1 MKKLLSSFEE
11 LSKLKPSNSIESSY
25 SDQFIKFKS
34 QNIVYSNEVKA
45 LFYKIDKE
53 IDIDESVEALIS
65 GDLVNESEKKAAL
78 HPKLRNKS
86 EQFLKAGFPKIKKLK
101 DELVANNN
109 KNIVVLGI
117 GGSYEGPN
125 LLLEALKNFSNEI
138 FNFYFING
146 SDDKEFYE
154 IMNGLLASE
163 TTFIVSSKSLTTQE
177 TLESL
182 KLARNWLKEN
192 SYEESAKSDIIV
204 LTANEKKAKTLFKEK
219 NIFLIDDE
227 IGGRYSIWSN
237 ISIPAILDLEE
248 NYINFLQGGYEVDRL
263 ITFDK
268 SFKEFVKDLSY
279 KDIWENNFHSFNNR
293 ILLSYS
299 WPLRSFPNY
308 AQQLEMESLG
318 KPANPKSIF
327 KKTSQ
332 TIFGGFG
339 PKAQHSYFQQLHQ
352 GTENYSVDLF
362 SNREDRVDEKL
373 ISKQLQAQLTLFK
386 NCPREL
392 KGSQEEVKANV
403 NFNHFELA
411 KIDPF
416 HLGYLIALWEYRTF
430 ITAKILQI
438 NPFDQFGVEAG
449 KKLTENFN

>member
-45 LFYKIDKE
+45 LFNKIDKE
-53 IDIDESVEALIS
+53 IDIDESLEALIS

-86 EQFLKAGFPKIKKLK
+86 EQFLKTGFPKIEKLK
-101 DELVANNN
+101 DELVANNI

-182 KLARNWLKEN
+182 KHARNWLKEN
-192 SYEESAKSDIIV
+192 SYEESARSDIIV

-227 IGGRYSIWSN
+227 IGGRYSVWSN

-268 SFKEFVKDLSY
+268 SFKEFIKDLSY

-449 KKLTENFN
+449 KKLTEKL

>member
-34 QNIVYSNEVKA
+34 QNIIYSNEIKS
-45 LFYKIDKE
+45 LFNKIYKE
-53 IDIDESVEALIS
+53 INVDESIEALIS
-65 GDLVNESEKKAAL
+65 GDLVNESENKAAL
-78 HPKLRNKS
+78 HPKLRNQS
-86 EQFLKAGFPKIKKLK
+86 EQFLKTSFPKIKKLK
-101 DELVANNN
+101 DELVTNNK
-109 KNIVVLGI
+109 KNIVILGI

-146 SDDKEFYE
+146 PDDKEFHE
-154 IMNGLLASE
+154 VMNGLLANE

-182 KLARNWLKEN
+182 KHAKKWLKEN
-192 SYEESAKSDIIV
+192 SYEESVKSNIFV

-227 IGGRYSIWSN
+227 VGGRYSVWSD

-248 NYINFLQGGYEVDRL
+248 NYIKFLQGGNEVDRL
-263 ITFDK
+263 ITSDK
-268 SFKEFVKDLSY
+268 SFKEFIKDLSY
-279 KDIWENNFHSFNNR
+279 KDIWENNFLNFNNR

-299 WPLRSFPNY
+299 WLLRSFPNY

-362 SNREDRVDEKL
+362 SNSEDRVDEKL
-373 ISKQLQAQLTLFK
+373 IAKQLQAQLTLFK
-386 NCPREL
+386 NCPKEL

-403 NFNHFELA
+403 NFNHFELS

-449 KKLTENFN
+449 KKLTEKL

>member
-34 QNIVYSNEVKA
+34 YNMNYSNEVKS
-45 LFYKIDKE
+45 LFNKIDKE
-53 IDIDESVEALIS
+53 INVDESLEALIS
-65 GDLVNESEKKAAL
+65 GDLVNESENRAAF
-78 HPKLRNKS
+78 HPKLRNQS
-86 EQFLKAGFPKIKKLK
+86 EQFLKTGFPKIKKLK
-101 DELVANNN
+101 DELITNNK
-109 KNIVVLGI
+109 KNIVILGI
-117 GGSYEGPN
+117 GGSYEGSN
-125 LLLEALKNFSNEI
+125 LLLEALKSFSNEI

-146 SDDKEFYE
+146 PDDNEFHE
-154 IMNGLLASE
+154 VMNGLPASE
-163 TTFIVSSKSLTTQE
+163 TTFIVSSKSLTTHE

-182 KLARNWLKEN
+182 KHAKKWLKKN
-192 SYEESAKSDIIV
+192 SYEESVKSNFIV
-204 LTANEKKAKTLFKEK
+204 LTANEKEAKTLFKEK

-227 IGGRYSIWSN
+227 IGGRYSVWSN
-237 ISIPAILDLEE
+237 ISIPAILDIEE
-248 NYINFLQGGYEVDRL
+248 NYIKFLQGGNEVDRL
-263 ITFDK
+263 ITSDK
-268 SFKEFVKDLSY
+268 SFKEFIKDLSY
-279 KDIWENNFHSFNNR
+279 KDIWENNFLNFNNR

-352 GTENYSVDLF
+352 GTENYSVDFF
-362 SNREDRVDEKL
+362 SNIEDRVDEKL
-373 ISKQLQAQLTLFK
+373 ISKQLQSQLTLFK
-386 NCPREL
+386 NCPEEL
-392 KGSQEEVKANV
+392 KGSKEEVKANV
-403 NFNHFELA
+403 NLNHFELA

-449 KKLTENFN
+449 KKLTEKL

>member
-86 EQFLKAGFPKIKKLK
+86 EQFLKTGFPKIKKLK

-362 SNREDRVDEKL
+362 SNSEDRVDEKL

-449 KKLTENFN
+449 KKLTEKL

>member
-34 QNIVYSNEVKA
+34 YNMNYSNEVKS
-45 LFYKIDKE
+45 LFNKIDKE
-53 IDIDESVEALIS
+53 INVDESLEALIS
-65 GDLVNESEKKAAL
+65 GDLVNESENRAAF
-78 HPKLRNKS
+78 HPKLRNQS
-86 EQFLKAGFPKIKKLK
+86 EQFLKTGFPKIKKLK
-101 DELVANNN
+101 DELITNNK
-109 KNIVVLGI
+109 KNIVILGI
-117 GGSYEGPN
+117 GGSYEGSN
-125 LLLEALKNFSNEI
+125 LLLEALKSFSNEI

-146 SDDKEFYE
+146 PDDNEFHE
-154 IMNGLLASE
+154 VMNGLPASE
-163 TTFIVSSKSLTTQE
+163 TTFIVSSISLTTHE

-182 KLARNWLKEN
+182 KHAKKWLKKN
-192 SYEESAKSDIIV
+192 SYEESVKSNFIV
-204 LTANEKKAKTLFKEK
+204 LTANEKEAKTLFKEK

-227 IGGRYSIWSN
+227 IGGRYSVWSN
-237 ISIPAILDLEE
+237 ISIPAILDIEE
-248 NYINFLQGGYEVDRL
+248 NYIKFLQGGNEVDRL
-263 ITFDK
+263 ITSDK
-268 SFKEFVKDLSY
+268 SFKEFIKDLSY
-279 KDIWENNFHSFNNR
+279 KDIWENNFLNFNNR

-352 GTENYSVDLF
+352 GTENYSVDFF
-362 SNREDRVDEKL
+362 SNIEDRVDEKL

-386 NCPREL
+386 NCPEEL
-392 KGSQEEVKANV
+392 KGSKEEVKANV
-403 NFNHFELA
+403 NLNHFELA

-449 KKLTENFN
+449 KKLTEKL

>member
-45 LFYKIDKE
+45 LFNKINKE
-53 IDIDESVEALIS
+53 INVDESIEALIS
-65 GDLVNESEKKAAL
+65 GDLVNESENKAAF

-86 EQFLKAGFPKIKKLK
+86 EQFLKTGFPKIKELK
-101 DELVANNN
+101 DRLVANNK

-138 FNFYFING
+138 FNFFFING

-154 IMNGLLASE
+154 KINGLHASE

-182 KLARNWLKEN
+182 KHARNWLKEN
-192 SYEESAKSDIIV
+192 SYEESAISDIIV

-227 IGGRYSIWSN
+227 IGGRYSVWSN

-248 NYINFLQGGYEVDRL
+248 NYIKFLQGGYEVDRL
-263 ITFDK
+263 ITSDK
-268 SFKEFVKDLSY
+268 SFKEFIKDLSY
-279 KDIWENNFHSFNNR
+279 KDIWENNFHNFNNR

-352 GTENYSVDLF
+352 GTENYSVDFF
-362 SNREDRVDEKL
+362 SNSEDRVDEKL
-373 ISKQLQAQLTLFK
+373 ISKQLQAQLTLLK
-386 NCPREL
+386 NCPEEL
-392 KGSQEEVKANV
+392 KGSKEEVKANV
-403 NFNHFELA
+403 NLNHFELT

-449 KKLTENFN
+449 KKLTEKL

>member
-11 LSKLKPSNSIESSY
+11 LSKLKPTNSIESSY
-25 SDQFIKFKS
+25 SDQFIKFES
-34 QNIVYSNEVKA
+34 RNVIYSNEVKA
-45 LFYKIDKE
+45 LFNKIDIEVDVDGSIKE
-53 IDIDESVEALIS
+53 LIS
-65 GDLVNESEKKAAL
+65 GSFINKSENKAAS
-78 HPKLRNKS
+78 HPKLRNDS
-86 EQFLKAGFPKIKKLK
+86 EEFLKTDFPKIIKLK
-101 DELVANNN
+101 HELITNNK

-146 SDDKEFYE
+146 SDEKEFHE
-154 IMNGLLASE
+154 VMHGLLASE
-163 TTFIVSSKSLTTQE
+163 TNFIVSSKSLNTQE

-182 KLARNWLKEN
+182 KHAKKWLKEN
-192 SYEESAKSDIIV
+192 SDEESLKSNIVV

-227 IGGRYSIWSN
+227 IGGRYSVWSN
-237 ISIPAILDLEE
+237 ISVPAILDLEE
-248 NYINFLQGGYEVDRL
+248 NYIKFLEGGNEVDKL
-263 ITFDK
+263 ITSDK
-268 SFKEFVKDLSY
+268 SFKEFIKDLSY
-279 KDIWENNFHSFNNR
+279 KDIWENNFLNFNNR

-352 GTENYSVDLF
+352 GTENYSIDLF
-362 SNREDRVDEKL
+362 STSKDRIDEKL

-386 NCPREL
+386 KCPEEL
-392 KGSQEEVKANV
+392 KGSKEEVKANV

-449 KKLTENFN
+449 KKLTEKL

>member
-11 LSKLKPSNSIESSY
+11 LSKLKPSNSIESYY

-34 QNIVYSNEVKA
+34 YNMNYSNEVKS
-45 LFYKIDKE
+45 LFNKIDKE
-53 IDIDESVEALIS
+53 INVDESLEALIS
-65 GDLVNESEKKAAL
+65 GDLVNESENRAAF
-78 HPKLRNKS
+78 HPKLRNQS
-86 EQFLKAGFPKIKKLK
+86 EQFLKTGFPKIKKLK
-101 DELVANNN
+101 DELITNNK
-109 KNIVVLGI
+109 KNIVILGI
-117 GGSYEGPN
+117 GGSYEGSN
-125 LLLEALKNFSNEI
+125 LLLEALKSFSNEI

-146 SDDKEFYE
+146 PDDNEFHE
-154 IMNGLLASE
+154 VMNGLPASE
-163 TTFIVSSKSLTTQE
+163 TTFIVSSKSLTTHE

-182 KLARNWLKEN
+182 KHAKKWLKKN
-192 SYEESAKSDIIV
+192 SYEESVKSNFIV
-204 LTANEKKAKTLFKEK
+204 LTANEKEAKTLFKEK

-227 IGGRYSIWSN
+227 IGGRYSVWSN
-237 ISIPAILDLEE
+237 ISIPAILDIEE
-248 NYINFLQGGYEVDRL
+248 NYIKFLQGGNEVDRL
-263 ITFDK
+263 ITSDK
-268 SFKEFVKDLSY
+268 SFKEFIKDLSY
-279 KDIWENNFHSFNNR
+279 KDIWENNFLNFNNR

-352 GTENYSVDLF
+352 GTENYSVDFF
-362 SNREDRVDEKL
+362 SNIEDRVDEKL

-386 NCPREL
+386 NCPEEL
-392 KGSQEEVKANV
+392 KGSKEEVKANV
-403 NFNHFELA
+403 NLNHFELA

-449 KKLTENFN
+449 KKLTEKL

>member
-34 QNIVYSNEVKA
+34 QNIIYSNEVKA
-45 LFYKIDKE
+45 LFNKIDKE
-53 IDIDESVEALIS
+53 IDIDESIEALIS

-86 EQFLKAGFPKIKKLK
+86 EQFLKTGFPKIKKLK

-154 IMNGLLASE
+154 IMNGLHASE

-182 KLARNWLKEN
+182 KHARNWLKEN
-192 SYEESAKSDIIV
+192 LYEESARSDIIV

-248 NYINFLQGGYEVDRL
+248 NFINFLQGGYEVDRL

-268 SFKEFVKDLSY
+268 SFKEFVKDLSF

-386 NCPREL
+386 NCPREF

-449 KKLTENFN
+449 KKLTEKL

>member
-34 QNIVYSNEVKA
+34 YNMIYSNEVKS
-45 LFYKIDKE
+45 LFNKIYKE
-53 IDIDESVEALIS
+53 INVDESVEALIS
-65 GDLVNESEKKAAL
+65 GDLVNESENRAAF
-78 HPKLRNKS
+78 HPKPRNQS
-86 EQFLKAGFPKIKKLK
+86 EQFLKTDFPRIKKLK
-101 DELVANNN
+101 DELITNNK
-109 KNIVVLGI
+109 KNIVILGI
-117 GGSYEGPN
+117 GGSYEGSN
-125 LLLEALKNFSNEI
+125 LLLEALKSFSNEF

-146 SDDKEFYE
+146 PDDNEFHE
-154 IMNGLLASE
+154 VMNGLPASE
-163 TTFIVSSKSLTTQE
+163 TTFIVSSKSLTTHE

-182 KLARNWLKEN
+182 KHAKKWLKKN
-192 SYEESAKSDIIV
+192 SYEESVKSNFIV
-204 LTANEKKAKTLFKEK
+204 LTANEKEAKTLFKEK

-227 IGGRYSIWSN
+227 IGGRYSVWSN

-248 NYINFLQGGYEVDRL
+248 NYIKFLQGGNEVDRL
-263 ITFDK
+263 ITSDK
-268 SFKEFVKDLSY
+268 SFKEFIKDLSY
-279 KDIWENNFHSFNNR
+279 KDIWENNFLNFNNR

-352 GTENYSVDLF
+352 GTENYSVDFF
-362 SNREDRVDEKL
+362 SNNEDRVDEKL
-373 ISKQLQAQLTLFK
+373 ISKQLQAQLTLLK
-386 NCPREL
+386 NCPEEL
-392 KGSQEEVKANV
+392 KGSKEEVKANV
-403 NFNHFELA
+403 NLNHFELT

-449 KKLTENFN
+449 KKLTEKL

>member
-1 MKKLLSSFEE
+1 M
-11 LSKLKPSNSIESSY
+11 
-25 SDQFIKFKS
+25 
-34 QNIVYSNEVKA
+34 
-45 LFYKIDKE
+45 
-53 IDIDESVEALIS
+53 
-65 GDLVNESEKKAAL
+65 
-78 HPKLRNKS
+78 
-86 EQFLKAGFPKIKKLK
+86 
-101 DELVANNN
+101 
-109 KNIVVLGI
+109 
-117 GGSYEGPN
+117 
-125 LLLEALKNFSNEI
+125 
-138 FNFYFING
+138 
-146 SDDKEFYE
+146 
-154 IMNGLLASE
+154 
-163 TTFIVSSKSLTTQE
+163 TTQE

-182 KLARNWLKEN
+182 KHARNWLKDN
-192 SYEESAKSDIIV
+192 SYEESARSDIIV

-227 IGGRYSIWSN
+227 IGGRYSVWSN

-268 SFKEFVKDLSY
+268 SFKEFIKDLSY
-279 KDIWENNFHSFNNR
+279 KDIWEINFLNFNNR

-352 GTENYSVDLF
+352 GTENYSVDFF
-362 SNREDRVDEKL
+362 SNSEDRVDEKL
-373 ISKQLQAQLTLFK
+373 ISKQLQAQLTLLK
-386 NCPREL
+386 NCPEEL
-392 KGSQEEVKANV
+392 KGSKEEVKANV
-403 NFNHFELA
+403 NLNHFELT

-449 KKLTENFN
+449 KKLTEKL

>member
-34 QNIVYSNEVKA
+34 YNMNYSNEVKS
-45 LFYKIDKE
+45 LFNKIDKE
-53 IDIDESVEALIS
+53 INVDESLEALIS
-65 GDLVNESEKKAAL
+65 GDLVNESENRAAF
-78 HPKLRNKS
+78 HPKLRNQS
-86 EQFLKAGFPKIKKLK
+86 EQFLKTGFLKIKKLK
-101 DELVANNN
+101 DELITNNK
-109 KNIVVLGI
+109 KNIVILGI
-117 GGSYEGPN
+117 GGSYEGSN
-125 LLLEALKNFSNEI
+125 LLLEALKSFSNEI

-146 SDDKEFYE
+146 PDDNEFHE
-154 IMNGLLASE
+154 VMNGLPASE
-163 TTFIVSSKSLTTQE
+163 TTFIVSSKSLTTHE

-182 KLARNWLKEN
+182 KHAKKWLKKN
-192 SYEESAKSDIIV
+192 SYEESVKSNFIV
-204 LTANEKKAKTLFKEK
+204 LTANEKEAKTPFKEK

-227 IGGRYSIWSN
+227 IGGRYSVWSN
-237 ISIPAILDLEE
+237 ISIPAILDIEE
-248 NYINFLQGGYEVDRL
+248 NYIKFLQGGNEVDRL
-263 ITFDK
+263 ITSDK
-268 SFKEFVKDLSY
+268 SFKEFIKDLSY
-279 KDIWENNFHSFNNR
+279 KDIWENNFLNFNNR

-352 GTENYSVDLF
+352 GTENYSVDFF
-362 SNREDRVDEKL
+362 SNIEDRVDEKL

-386 NCPREL
+386 NCPEEL
-392 KGSQEEVKANV
+392 KGSKEEVKANV
-403 NFNHFELA
+403 NLNHFELA

-449 KKLTENFN
+449 KKLTEKL

>member
-34 QNIVYSNEVKA
+34 YNMNYSNEVKS
-45 LFYKIDKE
+45 LFNKIDKE
-53 IDIDESVEALIS
+53 INVDESLEALIS
-65 GDLVNESEKKAAL
+65 GDLVNESENRAAF
-78 HPKLRNKS
+78 HPKLRNQS
-86 EQFLKAGFPKIKKLK
+86 EQFLKTGFPKIKKLK
-101 DELVANNN
+101 DELITNNK
-109 KNIVVLGI
+109 KNIVILGI
-117 GGSYEGPN
+117 GGSYEGSN
-125 LLLEALKNFSNEI
+125 LLLEALKSFSNEI

-146 SDDKEFYE
+146 PDDNEFHE
-154 IMNGLLASE
+154 VMNGLPASE
-163 TTFIVSSKSLTTQE
+163 TTFIVSSKSLTTHE

-182 KLARNWLKEN
+182 KHAKKWLKKN
-192 SYEESAKSDIIV
+192 SYEEFVKSNFIV
-204 LTANEKKAKTLFKEK
+204 LTANEKEAKTLFKEK

-227 IGGRYSIWSN
+227 IGGRYSVWSN
-237 ISIPAILDLEE
+237 ISIPAILDIEE
-248 NYINFLQGGYEVDRL
+248 NYIKFLQGGNEVDRL
-263 ITFDK
+263 ITSDK
-268 SFKEFVKDLSY
+268 SFKEFIKDLSY
-279 KDIWENNFHSFNNR
+279 KDIWENNFLNFNNR

-352 GTENYSVDLF
+352 GTENYSLDFF
-362 SNREDRVDEKL
+362 SNIEDRVDEKL

-386 NCPREL
+386 NCPEEL
-392 KGSQEEVKANV
+392 KGSKEEVKANV
-403 NFNHFELA
+403 NLNHFELA

-449 KKLTENFN
+449 KKLTEKL

>member
-1 MKKLLSSFEE
+1 M
-11 LSKLKPSNSIESSY
+11 
-25 SDQFIKFKS
+25 
-34 QNIVYSNEVKA
+34 
-45 LFYKIDKE
+45 
-53 IDIDESVEALIS
+53 
-65 GDLVNESEKKAAL
+65 VNESENKAAL
-78 HPKLRNKS
+78 HPKLRNQS
-86 EQFLKAGFPKIKKLK
+86 EQFLKTSFPKIKKLK
-101 DELVANNN
+101 DELVTNNK
-109 KNIVVLGI
+109 KNIVILGI

-125 LLLEALKNFSNEI
+125 LLLEALKNFSNEL

-146 SDDKEFYE
+146 PDDKEFHE
-154 IMNGLLASE
+154 VMNGLLASE

-182 KLARNWLKEN
+182 KHARNWLKKN
-192 SYEESAKSDIIV
+192 SHEESIKPNIIV
-204 LTANEKKAKTLFKEK
+204 LTANEKKAKTLCKEK

-248 NYINFLQGGYEVDRL
+248 NYIKFLQGGNEVDRL
-263 ITFDK
+263 ITSDK
-268 SFKEFVKDLSY
+268 SFKEFIKDLSY
-279 KDIWENNFHSFNNR
+279 KDILENNFLNFKNR

-318 KPANPKSIF
+318 KPANLNSIF

-362 SNREDRVDEKL
+362 SNSEDRVDEKL

-386 NCPREL
+386 NCPEEL

-403 NFNHFELA
+403 NINHFELA
-411 KIDPF
+411 KVDPF

-449 KKLTENFN
+449 KKLTEKL

>member
-34 QNIVYSNEVKA
+34 YNMNYSNEVKS
-45 LFYKIDKE
+45 LFNKIDKE
-53 IDIDESVEALIS
+53 INVDESLEALIS
-65 GDLVNESEKKAAL
+65 GDLVNESENRAAF
-78 HPKLRNKS
+78 HPKLRNQS
-86 EQFLKAGFPKIKKLK
+86 EQFLKTGFPKIKKLK
-101 DELVANNN
+101 DELITNNK
-109 KNIVVLGI
+109 KNIVILGI
-117 GGSYEGPN
+117 GGSYEGSN
-125 LLLEALKNFSNEI
+125 LLLEALKSFSNEI

-146 SDDKEFYE
+146 PDDNEFHE
-154 IMNGLLASE
+154 VMNGLPASE
-163 TTFIVSSKSLTTQE
+163 TTFIVSSKSLTTHE

-182 KLARNWLKEN
+182 KHAKKWLKKN
-192 SYEESAKSDIIV
+192 SYEESVKSNFIV
-204 LTANEKKAKTLFKEK
+204 LTANEKEAKTLFKEK

-227 IGGRYSIWSN
+227 IGGRYSVWSN
-237 ISIPAILDLEE
+237 ISIPAILDIEE
-248 NYINFLQGGYEVDRL
+248 NYIKFLQGGNKVDRL
-263 ITFDK
+263 ITSDK
-268 SFKEFVKDLSY
+268 SFKEFIKDLSY
-279 KDIWENNFHSFNNR
+279 KDIWENNFLNFNNR

-352 GTENYSVDLF
+352 GTENYSVDFF
-362 SNREDRVDEKL
+362 SNIEDRVDEKL
-373 ISKQLQAQLTLFK
+373 ISKQLQSQLTLFK
-386 NCPREL
+386 NCPEEL
-392 KGSQEEVKANV
+392 KGSKEEVKANV
-403 NFNHFELA
+403 NLNHFELA

-449 KKLTENFN
+449 KKLTEKL

>member
-34 QNIVYSNEVKA
+34 YNMNYSNEVKS
-45 LFYKIDKE
+45 LFNKIDKE
-53 IDIDESVEALIS
+53 INVDESLEALIS
-65 GDLVNESEKKAAL
+65 GDLVNESENRAAF
-78 HPKLRNKS
+78 HPKLRNQS
-86 EQFLKAGFPKIKKLK
+86 EQFLKTGFPKIKKLK
-101 DELVANNN
+101 DELITNNK
-109 KNIVVLGI
+109 KNIVILGI
-117 GGSYEGPN
+117 GGSYEGSN
-125 LLLEALKNFSNEI
+125 LLLEALKSFSNEI

-146 SDDKEFYE
+146 PDDNEFHE
-154 IMNGLLASE
+154 VMNGLPASE
-163 TTFIVSSKSLTTQE
+163 TTFIVSSKSLTTHE

-182 KLARNWLKEN
+182 KHAKKWLKKN
-192 SYEESAKSDIIV
+192 SYEEFVKSNFIV
-204 LTANEKKAKTLFKEK
+204 LTANEKEAKTLFKEK

-227 IGGRYSIWSN
+227 IGGRYSVWSN
-237 ISIPAILDLEE
+237 ISIPAILDIEE
-248 NYINFLQGGYEVDRL
+248 NYIKFLQGGNEVDRL
-263 ITFDK
+263 ITSDK
-268 SFKEFVKDLSY
+268 SFKEFIKDLSY
-279 KDIWENNFHSFNNR
+279 KDIWENNFLNFNNR

-352 GTENYSVDLF
+352 GTENYSVDFF
-362 SNREDRVDEKL
+362 SNIEDRVDEKL

-386 NCPREL
+386 NCPEEL
-392 KGSQEEVKANV
+392 KGSKEEVKANV
-403 NFNHFELA
+403 NLNHFELA

-449 KKLTENFN
+449 KKLTEKL

>member
-34 QNIVYSNEVKA
+34 YNMNYSNEVKS
-45 LFYKIDKE
+45 LFNKIDKE
-53 IDIDESVEALIS
+53 INVDESLEALIS
-65 GDLVNESEKKAAL
+65 GDLVNESENRAAF
-78 HPKLRNKS
+78 HPKLRNQS
-86 EQFLKAGFPKIKKLK
+86 EQFLKTGFPKIKKLK
-101 DELVANNN
+101 DELITNNK
-109 KNIVVLGI
+109 KNIVILGI
-117 GGSYEGPN
+117 GGSYEGSN
-125 LLLEALKNFSNEI
+125 LLLEALKSFSNEI

-146 SDDKEFYE
+146 PDDNEFRE
-154 IMNGLLASE
+154 VMNGLPASE
-163 TTFIVSSKSLTTQE
+163 TTFIVSSKSLTTHE

-182 KLARNWLKEN
+182 KHAKKWLKKN
-192 SYEESAKSDIIV
+192 SYEESVKSNFIV
-204 LTANEKKAKTLFKEK
+204 LTANEKEAKTLFKEK

-227 IGGRYSIWSN
+227 IGGRYSVWSN
-237 ISIPAILDLEE
+237 ISIPAILDIEE
-248 NYINFLQGGYEVDRL
+248 NYIKFLQGGNEVDRL
-263 ITFDK
+263 ITSDK
-268 SFKEFVKDLSY
+268 SFKEFIKDLSY
-279 KDIWENNFHSFNNR
+279 KDIWENNFLNFNNR

-352 GTENYSVDLF
+352 GTENYSVDFF
-362 SNREDRVDEKL
+362 SNIEDRVDEKL
-373 ISKQLQAQLTLFK
+373 ISKQLQSQLTLFK
-386 NCPREL
+386 NCPEEL
-392 KGSQEEVKANV
+392 KGSKEEVKANV
-403 NFNHFELA
+403 NLNHFELA

-449 KKLTENFN
+449 KKLTEKL

>member
-34 QNIVYSNEVKA
+34 YNMNYSNEVKS
-45 LFYKIDKE
+45 LFNKIDKE
-53 IDIDESVEALIS
+53 INVDESLEALIS
-65 GDLVNESEKKAAL
+65 GDLVNESENRAAF
-78 HPKLRNKS
+78 HPKLRNQS
-86 EQFLKAGFPKIKKLK
+86 EQFLKTGFPKIKKLK
-101 DELVANNN
+101 DELITNNK
-109 KNIVVLGI
+109 KNIVILGI
-117 GGSYEGPN
+117 GGSYEGSN
-125 LLLEALKNFSNEI
+125 LLLEALKSFSNEI

-146 SDDKEFYE
+146 PDDNEFHE
-154 IMNGLLASE
+154 VMNGLPASE
-163 TTFIVSSKSLTTQE
+163 TTFIVSSKSLTTHE

-182 KLARNWLKEN
+182 KHAKKWLKKN
-192 SYEESAKSDIIV
+192 SYEESVKSNFFV
-204 LTANEKKAKTLFKEK
+204 LTANEKEAKTLFKEK

-227 IGGRYSIWSN
+227 IGGRYSVWSN
-237 ISIPAILDLEE
+237 ISIPAILDIEE
-248 NYINFLQGGYEVDRL
+248 NYIKFLQGGNEVDRL
-263 ITFDK
+263 ITSDK
-268 SFKEFVKDLSY
+268 SFKEFIKDLSY
-279 KDIWENNFHSFNNR
+279 KDIWENNFLNFNNR

-352 GTENYSVDLF
+352 GTENYSIDLF
-362 SNREDRVDEKL
+362 STSKDRIDEKL

-386 NCPREL
+386 KCPEEL
-392 KGSQEEVKANV
+392 KGSKEEVKANV

-449 KKLTENFN
+449 KKLTEKL

>member
-34 QNIVYSNEVKA
+34 YNMNYSNEVKS
-45 LFYKIDKE
+45 LFNKIDKE
-53 IDIDESVEALIS
+53 INVDESLEALIS
-65 GDLVNESEKKAAL
+65 GDLVNESENRAAF
-78 HPKLRNKS
+78 HPKLRNQS
-86 EQFLKAGFPKIKKLK
+86 EQFLKTGFPKIKKLK
-101 DELVANNN
+101 DELITNNK
-109 KNIVVLGI
+109 KNIVILGI
-117 GGSYEGPN
+117 GGSYEGSN
-125 LLLEALKNFSNEI
+125 LLLEALKSFSNEI

-146 SDDKEFYE
+146 PDDNEFHE
-154 IMNGLLASE
+154 VMNGLPASE
-163 TTFIVSSKSLTTQE
+163 TTFIVSSKSLTTHE

-182 KLARNWLKEN
+182 KHAKKWLKKN
-192 SYEESAKSDIIV
+192 SYEESVKSNFIV
-204 LTANEKKAKTLFKEK
+204 LTANEKEAKTLFKEK

-227 IGGRYSIWSN
+227 IGGRYSVWSN
-237 ISIPAILDLEE
+237 ISIPAILDIEE
-248 NYINFLQGGYEVDRL
+248 NYIKFLQGGNEVDRL
-263 ITFDK
+263 ITYDK
-268 SFKEFVKDLSY
+268 SFKEFIKDLSY
-279 KDIWENNFHSFNNR
+279 KDIWENNFLNFNNR

-352 GTENYSVDLF
+352 GTENYSVDFF
-362 SNREDRVDEKL
+362 SNIEDRVDEKL

-386 NCPREL
+386 NCPEEL
-392 KGSQEEVKANV
+392 KGSKEEVKANV
-403 NFNHFELA
+403 NLNHFELA

-449 KKLTENFN
+449 KKLTEKL

>member
-34 QNIVYSNEVKA
+34 YNMNYSNEVKS
-45 LFYKIDKE
+45 LFNKIDKE
-53 IDIDESVEALIS
+53 INVDESLEALIS
-65 GDLVNESEKKAAL
+65 GDLVNESENRAAF
-78 HPKLRNKS
+78 HPKLRNQS
-86 EQFLKAGFPKIKKLK
+86 EQFLKTGFPKIKKLK
-101 DELVANNN
+101 DELIKNNK
-109 KNIVVLGI
+109 KNIVILGI
-117 GGSYEGPN
+117 GGSYEGSN
-125 LLLEALKNFSNEI
+125 LLLEALKSFSNEI

-146 SDDKEFYE
+146 PDDNEFHE
-154 IMNGLLASE
+154 VMNGLPASE
-163 TTFIVSSKSLTTQE
+163 TTFIVSSKSLTTHE

-182 KLARNWLKEN
+182 KHAKKWLKKN
-192 SYEESAKSDIIV
+192 SYERSVKSNFIV
-204 LTANEKKAKTLFKEK
+204 LTANEKEAKTLFKEK

-227 IGGRYSIWSN
+227 IGGRYSVWSN
-237 ISIPAILDLEE
+237 ISIPAILDIEE
-248 NYINFLQGGYEVDRL
+248 NYIKFLQGGNEVDRL
-263 ITFDK
+263 ITYDK
-268 SFKEFVKDLSY
+268 SFKEFIKDLSY
-279 KDIWENNFHSFNNR
+279 KDIWENNFLNFNNR

-352 GTENYSVDLF
+352 GTENYSVDFF
-362 SNREDRVDEKL
+362 SNIEDRVDEKL

-386 NCPREL
+386 NCPEEL
-392 KGSQEEVKANV
+392 KGSKEEVKANV
-403 NFNHFELA
+403 NLNHFELA

-449 KKLTENFN
+449 KKLTEKL

>member
-11 LSKLKPSNSIESSY
+11 LSKLKPTNSIESSY
-25 SDQFIKFKS
+25 SDQFIKFES
-34 QNIVYSNEVKA
+34 RNIIYSNEVKA
-45 LFYKIDKE
+45 LFNKIDKE
-53 IDIDESVEALIS
+53 VNVDKSIKELIS
-65 GDLVNESEKKAAL
+65 GSFINKSENKAAL
-78 HPKLRNKS
+78 HPKLRKKS
-86 EQFLKAGFPKIKKLK
+86 EEFLKTDFPRIKKLK
-101 DELVANNN
+101 QELITNNK
-109 KNIVVLGI
+109 KNIVVLGT

-146 SDDKEFYE
+146 PDDKEFHE
-154 IMNGLLASE
+154 VMNGLLANE

-182 KLARNWLKEN
+182 KHAKKWLKEN
-192 SYEESAKSDIIV
+192 SNEESAKSNIIV
-204 LTANEKKAKTLFKEK
+204 LTANKKKAKTLFREK
-219 NIFLIDDE
+219 NIFIIDDE
-227 IGGRYSIWSN
+227 IGGRYSVWSN

-248 NYINFLQGGYEVDRL
+248 NYIKFLQGGSEVDRL
-263 ITFDK
+263 ITSDK
-268 SFKEFVKDLSY
+268 SFKEFIKDLSY
-279 KDIWENNFHSFNNR
+279 KDIWENNFLSFNNR

-318 KPANPKSIF
+318 KPANPRSIF

-352 GTENYSVDLF
+352 GTENYSIDLF
-362 SNREDRVDEKL
+362 SNSKDRIDEKL
-373 ISKQLQAQLTLFK
+373 ISKQLQAQLTLFR
-386 NCPREL
+386 NCPEEL

-403 NFNHFELA
+403 NFNHFEIA

-449 KKLTENFN
+449 KRLTEKL

>member
-45 LFYKIDKE
+45 LFNKIDKE
-53 IDIDESVEALIS
+53 IDIDESIEALIS
-65 GDLVNESEKKAAL
+65 GDLVNESENRAAF
-78 HPKLRNKS
+78 HPKLRNQS
-86 EQFLKAGFPKIKKLK
+86 EQFLKTGFPKIKKLK
-101 DELVANNN
+101 DELITNNK
-109 KNIVVLGI
+109 KNIVILGI
-117 GGSYEGPN
+117 GGSYEGSN
-125 LLLEALKNFSNEI
+125 LLLEALKSFSNEF

-146 SDDKEFYE
+146 PDDNEFHE
-154 IMNGLLASE
+154 VMNGLPASE
-163 TTFIVSSKSLTTQE
+163 TTFIVSSKSLTTHE

-182 KLARNWLKEN
+182 KHAKKWLKKN
-192 SYEESAKSDIIV
+192 SYEESVKSNFIV

-219 NIFLIDDE
+219 NIFLIDEE

-248 NYINFLQGGYEVDRL
+248 NYIKFLQGGNEVDRL
-263 ITFDK
+263 ITSDK
-268 SFKEFVKDLSY
+268 SFKEFIKDLSY
-279 KDIWENNFHSFNNR
+279 KDIWENNFLNFNNR

-352 GTENYSVDLF
+352 GTENYSVDFF
-362 SNREDRVDEKL
+362 SNSEDRVDEKL
-373 ISKQLQAQLTLFK
+373 ISKQLQAQLTLLK
-386 NCPREL
+386 NCPEEL
-392 KGSQEEVKANV
+392 KGSKEEVKANV
-403 NFNHFELA
+403 NLNHFELA

-449 KKLTENFN
+449 KKLTEKL

>member
-34 QNIVYSNEVKA
+34 YNMIYSNEVKS
-45 LFYKIDKE
+45 LFNKIYKE
-53 IDIDESVEALIS
+53 INVDESVEALIS
-65 GDLVNESEKKAAL
+65 GDLVNESENRAAF
-78 HPKLRNKS
+78 HPKLRNQS
-86 EQFLKAGFPKIKKLK
+86 EQFLKTGFPKIKKLK
-101 DELVANNN
+101 DELVTNNK
-109 KNIVVLGI
+109 KNIVILGI
-117 GGSYEGPN
+117 GGSYEGSN
-125 LLLEALKNFSNEI
+125 LLLEALKSFSNEL

-146 SDDKEFYE
+146 PDDNEFHE
-154 IMNGLLASE
+154 VMNGLPASE
-163 TTFIVSSKSLTTQE
+163 TTFIVSSKSLTTHE

-182 KLARNWLKEN
+182 KHAKKWLKKN
-192 SYEESAKSDIIV
+192 SYEESVKSDIIV

-227 IGGRYSIWSN
+227 IGGRYSVWSN

-268 SFKEFVKDLSY
+268 SFKEFIKDLSY

-352 GTENYSVDLF
+352 GTENYSVDFF
-362 SNREDRVDEKL
+362 SNSEDRVDEKL

-386 NCPREL
+386 NCPKEL

-449 KKLTENFN
+449 KKLTEKL

>member
-34 QNIVYSNEVKA
+34 YNMNYSNEVKS
-45 LFYKIDKE
+45 LFNKIDKE
-53 IDIDESVEALIS
+53 INVDESLEALIS
-65 GDLVNESEKKAAL
+65 GDLVNESENRAAF
-78 HPKLRNKS
+78 HPKLRNQS
-86 EQFLKAGFPKIKKLK
+86 EQFLKTGFPKIKKLK
-101 DELVANNN
+101 DELITNNK
-109 KNIVVLGI
+109 KNIVILGI
-117 GGSYEGPN
+117 GGSYEGSN
-125 LLLEALKNFSNEI
+125 LLLEALKSFSNEI

-146 SDDKEFYE
+146 PDDNEFHE
-154 IMNGLLASE
+154 VMNGLPASE
-163 TTFIVSSKSLTTQE
+163 TTFIVSSKSLTTHE

-182 KLARNWLKEN
+182 KHAKKWLKKN
-192 SYEESAKSDIIV
+192 SYEESVKSNFIV
-204 LTANEKKAKTLFKEK
+204 LTANEKEAKTLFKEK

-227 IGGRYSIWSN
+227 IGGRYSVWSN
-237 ISIPAILDLEE
+237 ISIPAILDIEE
-248 NYINFLQGGYEVDRL
+248 NYIKFLQGGNEVDRL
-263 ITFDK
+263 ITSDK
-268 SFKEFVKDLSY
+268 SFKEFIKDLSY
-279 KDIWENNFHSFNNR
+279 KDIWENNFLNFNNR

-352 GTENYSVDLF
+352 GTENYSVDFF
-362 SNREDRVDEKL
+362 SNIEDRVDEKL

-386 NCPREL
+386 NCPEEL
-392 KGSQEEVKANV
+392 KGSKEEVKANV
-403 NFNHFELA
+403 NLNHFELA

-438 NPFDQFGVEAG
+438 NLFDQFGVEAG
-449 KKLTENFN
+449 KKLTEKL

>member
-34 QNIVYSNEVKA
+34 YNMNYSNEVKS
-45 LFYKIDKE
+45 LFNKIDKE
-53 IDIDESVEALIS
+53 INVDESLEALIS
-65 GDLVNESEKKAAL
+65 GDLVNESENRAAF
-78 HPKLRNKS
+78 HPKLRNQS
-86 EQFLKAGFPKIKKLK
+86 EQFLKTGFPKIKKLK
-101 DELVANNN
+101 DELITNNK
-109 KNIVVLGI
+109 KNIVILGI
-117 GGSYEGPN
+117 GGSYEGSN
-125 LLLEALKNFSNEI
+125 LLLEALKSFSNEI

-146 SDDKEFYE
+146 PDDNEFHE
-154 IMNGLLASE
+154 VMNGLPASE
-163 TTFIVSSKSLTTQE
+163 TTFIVSSKSLTTHE

-182 KLARNWLKEN
+182 KHAKKWLKKN
-192 SYEESAKSDIIV
+192 SYEESVKSNFIV

-227 IGGRYSIWSN
+227 IGGRYSVWSN

-248 NYINFLQGGYEVDRL
+248 NYIKFLEGGNEVDKL
-263 ITFDK
+263 ITSDK
-268 SFKEFVKDLSY
+268 SFKEFIKDLSY
-279 KDIWENNFHSFNNR
+279 KDIWENNFLNFNNR

-352 GTENYSVDLF
+352 GTENYSVDFF
-362 SNREDRVDEKL
+362 SNIEDRVDEKL

-386 NCPREL
+386 NCPEEL
-392 KGSQEEVKANV
+392 KGSKEEVKANV

-449 KKLTENFN
+449 KKLTEKL